1 MADTYPKEI
10 EERFSTMHRL
20 EMKSHYKAVGS
31 EKTVEGRA
39 IFDNGAT
46 VEIEDYDGDVHSFNK
61 ATAKF
66 YRI

>member
-1 MADTYPKEI
+1 MADTYLRDI

-20 EMKSHYKAVGS
+20 EMKSYYKAV
-31 EKTVEGRA
+31 EVDKIIEGRA

-46 VEIEDYDGDVHSFNK
+46 VEIEDYDGNVHSFNK